1 MPGRKGAAGKRHTKE
16 DAMSIKVLLAVDGS
30 ETSDRATDRLI
41 ALQRAGAPFEVTV
54 IQVQPFM
61 SIEAQAM
68 HLQSYGEASMK
79 SACARLDAAS
89 IRYQT
94 HIAMGPAGVRI
105 SEFAEAGGFELVVLG
120 TKGLGWVNTV
130 LMGSVAKAVVELCS
144 VPVVLVR

>member
-1 MPGRKGAAGKRHTKE
+1 MPGGHPGE

-30 ETSDRATDRLI
+30 EVSDRATERLV
-41 ALQRAGAPFEVTV
+41 ALGRSGAPFEVTV

-68 HLQSYGEASMK
+68 HLQSYGEAAMK
-79 SACARLDAAS
+79 SARARLDAAG
-89 IRYQT
+89 IPYAT

-105 SEFAEAGGFELVVLG
+105 CEFADAGGFELIVLG

-130 LMGSVAKAVVELCS
+130 LVGSVAKHVIES
-144 VPVVLVR
+144 SNVPILLVR

>member
-1 MPGRKGAAGKRHTKE
+1 MA
-16 DAMSIKVLLAVDGS
+16 IKVLLAVDGS
-30 ETSDRATDRLI
+30 EMSDRATDRVI
-41 ALQRAGAPFEVTV
+41 ALQRAGAPFEVTL

-68 HLQSYGEASMK
+68 HLQAYGEAAMK
-79 SACARLDAAS
+79 SACAHLDAAG
-89 IRYQT
+89 IPCQT

-105 SEFAEAGGFELVVLG
+105 REFAEAGGFQLIVLG

-130 LMGSVAKAVVELCS
+130 LVGSVAKDVIESSS